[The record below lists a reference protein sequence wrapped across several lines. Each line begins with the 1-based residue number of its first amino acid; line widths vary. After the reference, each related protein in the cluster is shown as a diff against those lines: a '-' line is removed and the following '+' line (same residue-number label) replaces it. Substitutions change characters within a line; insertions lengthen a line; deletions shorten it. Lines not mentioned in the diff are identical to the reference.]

1 MTMRSYCDNNNVMNN
16 TIKDIFTG
24 NIKVLLLILLTSV
37 ILVIR
42 DIAGIDV
49 NQYLLFILMAS
60 FFVIL
65 DRKGSIIYL
74 AYVCGII
81 TGVNA
86 YILLVGLFSVL
97 IKDIGYLRHSKSFL
111 YLALFTIVW
120 EGINDLF
127 NYPLSRIDQILLY
140 FGYILVFFYY
150 LMINKNKVENK
161 SVIFYYSIG
170 LAVTLLI
177 ISVGVLRNPID
188 MIFEGEG
195 DVRAAMGFEEE
206 NGSTHFMANA
216 NNLAYFSIVLI
227 ALLISLKKQIFSS
240 NVIFI
245 TLLTIA
251 VLAGLLSRS
260 RTWIILMSVLIIV
273 EFVSRKGKDKFKF
286 ICSCIVLVFFA
297 LYFYSDF
304 INTAI
309 DGFSVRLKLDNVKTA
324 GNRTVLMKEY
334 FDYMSRHVEYM
345 FTGTGA
351 IYYKEITRCSNSCH
365 NAFQQVYIAYGILG
379 CLFFMSAMIKSITDH
394 HNSSTII
401 NFLPFIV
408 ALLFIQSI
416 QLLNPFHL
424 MIPLAVSS
432 LAYKINNTSII

>member
-1 MTMRSYCDNNNVMNN
+1 MNN
-16 TIKDIFTG
+16 TIKDIISG
-24 NIKVLLLILLTSV
+24 NIKAVILILLTSI
-37 ILVIR
+37 ILIIR
-42 DIAGIDV
+42 DTVGIDV
-49 NQYLLFILMAS
+49 NQYLLFIMMTL
-60 FFVIL
+60 FFAIL

-86 YILLVGLFSVL
+86 YILLVGLLTVL
-97 IKDIGYLRHSKSFL
+97 FKDREYMHHNKSFL
-111 YLALFTIVW
+111 YLALFVIIW
-120 EGINDLF
+120 ECFNDFL
-127 NYPLSRIDQILLY
+127 NYPSSRIDQVLLY
-140 FGYILVFFYY
+140 FGYIIVFFYY
-150 LMINKNKVENK
+150 LMINKNKEENK
-161 SVIFYYSIG
+161 LVIFSYAIG

-177 ISVGVLRNPID
+177 ISIGVLRNPID
-188 MIFEGEG
+188 MVFEGEG
-195 DVRAAMGFEEE
+195 GFRAAMGFGE
-206 NGSTHFMANA
+206 NSSTTHFVANA

-240 NVIFI
+240 NIIFL

-251 VLAGLLSRS
+251 FLAGLLSRS
-260 RTWIILMSVLIIV
+260 RTWIMLMSVLIMV
-273 EFVSRKGKDKFKF
+273 EFVSRKGKAKLKFLF
-286 ICSCIVLVFFA
+286 SCIVIALVAFYFF
-297 LYFYSDF
+297 SDF
-304 INTAI
+304 ISSAI
-309 DGFSVRLKLDNVKTA
+309 DGFLVRLELDNISTA

-379 CLFFMSAMIKSITDH
+379 CVFFMSTIIKSLADH
-394 HNSSTII
+394 HVSSNSI
-401 NFLPFIV
+401 NYLPFMV

-432 LAYKINNTSII
+432 LAYKINNT